1 MTAAL
6 GVTVLTPHCPGAD
19 AGGVQ
24 PPPPPPRTPTSPLLL
39 LQDSGVCCE
48 GRNGGNPT
56 EL

>member
-6 GVTVLTPHCPGAD
+6 GVTVLTPHSPGAD